1 MKLSRPLAALSAVLL
16 TTAGLAACSTDT
28 EGSAEV
34 LDDGTGVSV
43 AVLTPYLGNATT
55 KEVIDDFE
63 EEGQERGWDVS
74 VRDTAGDMN
83 QLNSAFQDAVAQA
96 PDAIVLGMGDPTQ
109 LSLGLTAAQD
119 AGIPVFAID
128 AAEADGI
135 AANVT
140 SDNTDL
146 GTQSARALVDAVG
159 GSGSVVMLTHDP
171 HPGVR
176 ERADG
181 ARAAFE
187 EAGVTILEEMHI
199 AVPGPV
205 DDARAVVQDL
215 MTARAAE
222 VDGIWGGWDEPAL
235 GATQALEAAGI
246 TDVPVVGVDGQDF
259 AVAEIDKGGPF
270 VATIKQDWDAIAE
283 RVADLVQD
291 QIDGTAPDRTQYELP
306 GEFVGRD

>member
-63 EEGQERGWDVS
+63 EEGQERGWEVS

-140 SDNTDL
+140 SDNADL

-159 GSGSVVMLTHDP
+159 GTGSVVMLTHDP

>member
-1 MKLSRPLAALSAVLL
+1 MKALIQGAGIS
-16 TTAGLAACSTDT
+16 GLAACSTDT

-63 EEGQERGWDVS
+63 EEGQERGWEVS

-140 SDNTDL
+140 SDNADL

>member
-140 SDNTDL
+140 SDNADL